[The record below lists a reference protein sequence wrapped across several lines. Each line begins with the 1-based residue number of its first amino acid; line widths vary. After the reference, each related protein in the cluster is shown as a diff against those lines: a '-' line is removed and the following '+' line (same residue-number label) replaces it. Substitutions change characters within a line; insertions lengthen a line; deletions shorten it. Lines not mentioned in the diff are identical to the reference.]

1 GTAPPQVTSY
11 NFDIAAAGAV
21 AAATSL
27 IYPDGRR
34 VDSTFDRLDRLV
46 ARSDFGQGAPIGTYE
61 YLGPDR
67 VAVLTFQNHTRLT
80 HIGHA
85 GGHNA
90 DPGFDDDQRIV
101 RHVWEAFTPGTPL
114 GEGNLL
120 VGFASQDSNG
130 NPAYDR
136 ADNKLI
142 EEKLHS
148 PDNSEAYRY

>member
-1 GTAPPQVTSY
+1 ARSGVTATAHNKGPGTPADDPATAHVYAPLPRQVEERQGLGPAPPQVPSY

-27 IYPDGRR
+27 ISPDGRR

-80 HIGHA
+80 HIGQA

-90 DPGFDDDQRIV
+90 DTGFDDDQRIV
-101 RHVWEAFTPGTPL
+101 
-114 GEGNLL
+114 
-120 VGFASQDSNG
+120 
-130 NPAYDR
+130 
-136 ADNKLI
+136 
-142 EEKLHS
+142 
-148 PDNSEAYRY
+148 